1 VSSTARQYRAAHRSE
16 LSSFAQRY
24 LTQNQT
30 TLDTAV
36 NIDAPQPSDPGK
48 YQKLSL
54 AHNFLSNVG
63 SQFNF
68 YSVKTE
74 RAGQSH
80 NSDIHLNDLIGNYPI
95 GPRSKSE
102 EPTLRDK
109 LHKKFLPKEK
119 RPCPKAETKAVRGI
133 GEVGTRLYHVKDRFM
148 GAHHKKKG
156 LQSYSMHEA
165 GDESSA
171 EGGVLKNAY
180 KTFCKSNF
188 GFRGTGNGTRS
199 VDKSVDKSLSI
210 DKTKFEEL
218 TGENLSARKRLK
230 YKNQ

>member
-1 VSSTARQYRAAHRSE
+1 MKICSYASQETGLQKHKSDMQSYFTADRRQQNKQIKKVSSTARQYKAAHRSE

-30 TLDTAV
+30 TLDTSL
-36 NIDAPQPSDPGK
+36 NIDAPGAPNLDK

-95 GPRSKSE
+95 GSSSKSE

-119 RPCPKAETKAVRGI
+119 RPGP
-133 GEVGTRLYHVKDRFM
+133 
-148 GAHHKKKG
+148 
-156 LQSYSMHEA
+156 
-165 GDESSA
+165 
-171 EGGVLKNAY
+171 
-180 KTFCKSNF
+180 
-188 GFRGTGNGTRS
+188 
-199 VDKSVDKSLSI
+199 
-210 DKTKFEEL
+210 
-218 TGENLSARKRLK
+218 
-230 YKNQ
+230 